1 MVSASA
7 ADGDS
12 AGSARCDIGFFH
24 EMGQRAF
31 HASHCSLVR
40 GACAGT
46 ASRSSG
52 GSAWRVTSAR
62 AASGTSRSSSKEEE
76 EEEEDAMHTT
86 RRRRSS
92 PSSALRTRLT
102 CARASGRG
110 ISAHASLSCDGR
122 DEGEMAEERASSGR
136 RERAGGTTD
145 GVEREEEDDGGARTN
160 GWTDGRRARTKS
172 EHARLS
178 TRVVHTSA
186 SSNTGGGVAGTCV
199 GSPSATSAMPAA
211 AARRDTDEE
220 DASGRR

>member
-1 MVSASA
+1 MPCYVSRRGPSSLAR
-7 ADGDS
+7 DGS
-12 AGSARCDIGFFH
+12 RSPPP
-24 EMGQRAF
+24 
-31 HASHCSLVR
+31 HCSLVR

-160 GWTDGRRARTKS
+160 GWTDGRTARAHQERARALVHPRRPHVR
-172 EHARLS
+172 ELEHRRRRRGDVRRFPERDVRHAR
-178 TRVVHTSA
+178 R
-186 SSNTGGGVAGTCV
+186 GG
-199 GSPSATSAMPAA
+199 
-211 AARRDTDEE
+211 AARH
-220 DASGRR
+220 